1 LMLFFLRF
9 FCNSTSFFS
18 ISSYNLTETICKFFN
33 QKEMKKVTLVGLMA
47 MTILGSCVSKKKYVA
62 LESDLSNTK
71 SRLTKTQVEK
81 EELESKVAK
90 IEARVTEYNQKIN
103 SLKHINDSQY
113 ASVGD
118 VAVMSNNTKK
128 KMRATL
134 AKIDPSELAKAE
146 TLEDSMNLA
155 VSYNLKKSISDEEDD
170 IVVDINKTVVM
181 INISDKLLFNS
192 GSYRVSNKANAILEK
207 LAEVINSEP
216 SMEVMVDGHTDS
228 RTINTAMFQDNWDLS
243 VKRAT
248 SIVRLLQNKYNVNPA
263 NLIAAGRSSYLPLVE
278 NDSKE
283 NMAKNR
289 RTKIVII
296 PNLDKFFALLDAET
310 L

>member
-1 LMLFFLRF
+1 
-9 FCNSTSFFS
+9 
-18 ISSYNLTETICKFFN
+18 
-33 QKEMKKVTLVGLMA
+33 MKKVTLVGLMA

-103 SLKHINDSQY
+103 SLKDINDSQY

-216 SMEVMVDGHTDS
+216 SMEVMVEGHTDS